1 MKRGHLDAA
10 NNAFNEFGANR
21 FRYGLLKRVRQW
33 GKFLGQQI
41 EERDE
46 MRSAIVE
53 QHLVEGQ
60 EQIKPEDPS
69 YNECGQDL
77 TELFNEAV
85 EGAPMPIRTTDFPD
99 SMELS
104 GTAFAILV
112 ELGVFEETDADSE

>member
-10 NNAFNEFGANR
+10 NNAFNEFASNR

-69 YNECGQDL
+69 YTECAQDL

>member
-1 MKRGHLDAA
+1 LKRGHLDAA

-69 YNECGQDL
+69 YTECAQDL

-112 ELGVFEETDADSE
+112 ELSVFEETDADSE

>member
-69 YNECGQDL
+69 YTECAQDL

-112 ELGVFEETDADSE
+112 ELSVFEETDADSE

>member
-69 YNECGQDL
+69 YTECAQDL